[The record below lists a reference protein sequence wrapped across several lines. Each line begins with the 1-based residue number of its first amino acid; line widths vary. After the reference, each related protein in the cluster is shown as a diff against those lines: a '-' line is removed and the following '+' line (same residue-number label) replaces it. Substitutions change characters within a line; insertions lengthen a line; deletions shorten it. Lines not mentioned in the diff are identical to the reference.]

1 MKNLIFISAFT
12 FLFNWTATAAGHI
25 SRDSSWTYGGNG
37 GLNLSQVSLSNWASG
52 GENAVGFDVF
62 YSIIV
67 PIIKRI
73 NICGKTGSKWLMA

>member
-37 GLNLSQVSLSNWASG
+37 GLNLSQVSLSNSA
-52 GENAVGFDVF
+52 
-62 YSIIV
+62 
-67 PIIKRI
+67 
-73 NICGKTGSKWLMA
+73 

>member
-37 GLNLSQVSLSNWASG
+37 GLNLSQVSLN
-52 GENAVGFDVF
+52 N
-62 YSIIV
+62 
-67 PIIKRI
+67 
-73 NICGKTGSKWLMA
+73 

>member
-37 GLNLSQVSLSNWASG
+37 GLNLSQVSLNNWPQEARMRSASMY
-52 GENAVGFDVF
+52 